1 MPRHATASGDS
12 SRAARPLDGVRV
24 LDFSTLLP
32 GPLATLLLA
41 EAGAEVIKIERP
53 GEGDGMRAYPPKL
66 GAGSLSFA
74 LLNRGKR
81 SLAVDLKDPDQ
92 VARLLPLVA
101 EAQVLVEQFRP
112 GVMDRLGLGW
122 ETLKR
127 VNPALVYCAITGYGQ
142 SGPKAQTAGH
152 DLTYLADTGLLALAA
167 DHDGAPV
174 VPPGLIADIG
184 GGSLPAVIDIL
195 LALRRA
201 EATGEGCY
209 LDVAMCDNLFAWQ
222 FWAQA
227 QLAAG
232 AGPPRPGGELLTGGS
247 PRYQI
252 YRTADGRYL
261 AAAPLEQKFWDTFCR
276 LIGLPEALR
285 DDAGDPAATIRAVAA
300 IVAARPA
307 GHWQRLFAGEDA
319 CCALVRSL
327 EAALEDP
334 QFQARGL
341 FAAGLSGA
349 GATLSALPVPL
360 APALRAAP
368 DAKESPALGE
378 ARDLLEDG

>member
-1 MPRHATASGDS
+1 M
-12 SRAARPLDGVRV
+12 RPLEGLRV

-41 EAGAEVIKIERP
+41 EAGAEVVKIERP
-53 GEGDGMRAYPPKL
+53 GEGDGMRGYPPKL
-66 GAGSLSFA
+66 GAESLSFA

-81 SLAVDLKDPDQ
+81 SLAIDLKDPEE

-101 EAQVLVEQFRP
+101 ETQVLVEQFRP

-122 ETLKR
+122 ETLKK

-142 SGPKAQTAGH
+142 SGPKAQDAGH
-152 DLTYLADTGLLALAA
+152 DLTYLAETGLLALAA
-167 DHDGAPV
+167 GADGAPV

-195 LALRRA
+195 LALRRT

-209 LDVAMCDNLFAWQ
+209 LDVAMSDNLFAWQ

-247 PRYQI
+247 PRYQV
-252 YRTADGRYL
+252 YRTADGRFL
-261 AAAPLEQKFWDTFCR
+261 AAAPLEQKFWETFCR
-276 LIGLPEALR
+276 LIDLPEGLR
-285 DDAGDPAATIRAVAA
+285 EDAKNPEATKRAVAE
-300 IVAARPA
+300 IIAARPA
-307 GHWQRLFAGEDA
+307 DHWQCLFAGEDA
-319 CCALVRSL
+319 CCALVRPL
-327 EAALEDP
+327 EAALEGP
-334 QFQARGL
+334 QFRARGL
-341 FAAGLSGA
+341 FAAELSCG
-349 GATLSALPVPL
+349 GATLPALPVPL

-368 DAKESPALGE
+368 GTKASPALGE
-378 ARDLLEDG
+378 ARDLLKDG

>member
-1 MPRHATASGDS
+1 M
-12 SRAARPLDGVRV
+12 RPLEGLRV

-53 GEGDGMRAYPPKL
+53 GEGDGMRGYPPKL
-66 GAGSLSFA
+66 GAESLSFA

-81 SLAVDLKDPDQ
+81 SLAIDLKDPEE

-122 ETLKR
+122 ETLKK

-142 SGPKAQTAGH
+142 SGPKAQDAGH
-152 DLTYLADTGLLALAA
+152 DLTYLAETGLLALAA
-167 DHDGAPV
+167 DADGAPV

-201 EATGEGCY
+201 EATGEGCH

-252 YRTADGRYL
+252 YRTADGRFL
-261 AAAPLEQKFWDTFCR
+261 AAAPLEQKFWETFCR
-276 LIGLPEALR
+276 LIDLPEALR
-285 DDAGDPAATIRAVAA
+285 DDTKDPDATKRAVAEIIA
-300 IVAARPA
+300 TQPA
-307 GHWQRLFAGEDA
+307 GHWQGLFAGKDA
-319 CCALVRSL
+319 CCALVRPL

-334 QFQARGL
+334 QFTALGQ
-341 FAAGLSGA
+341 FAAELSCGRV
-349 GATLSALPVPL
+349 TLPALPLPL

-368 DAKESPALGE
+368 GTKESPALGE
-378 ARDLLEDG
+378 ARGLLEDG